1 MVRFIDQTM
10 TNLARLTIKIL
21 VKSTK
26 TSFFQFFSCILLLS
40 SHKLSIEDKGND
52 GKAQIM
58 ISIRLECNR
67 LSIYRFSFLSGTVTW
82 QLPGKKDF
90 SQEGNMISGK

>member
-10 TNLARLTIKIL
+10 ANLARLTIKIL

-26 TSFFQFFSCILLLS
+26 TSFFQLHLLLS

-82 QLPGKKDF
+82 QLPKKKDF